1 MMNLERIFREA
12 DEAGI
17 RLEIVGGLP
26 VWESSPVIRHQK
38 AVDRI
43 RTTIRPATT
52 GAGEACSCVHYA
64 DIQICFPDGSHKRP
78 DIAIFCREPDEQ
90 DVEVTLL
97 PEAVVEILSK
107 GYESKDL
114 EVGVPF
120 YRRSGVKDV
129 VVLEPETGAV
139 LHYQNNDPARELNS
153 PTEIALTCGC
163 QCTV

>member
-1 MMNLERIFREA
+1 MNLEQIFRQA
-12 DEAGI
+12 DEAGF

-26 VWESSPVIRHQK
+26 VWEASPVIRHQR
-38 AVDRI
+38 AVFRI
-43 RTTIRPATT
+43 QNSIRPQP
-52 GAGEACSCVHYA
+52 GAACGCFHYA

-97 PEAVVEILSK
+97 PEAVIEILSK
-107 GYESKDL
+107 GYEAKDL

-129 VVLEPETGAV
+129 VVLDPETGAV
-139 LHYQNNDPARELNS
+139 LHYQNDAGPARELRS
-153 PTEIALTCGC
+153 PVEVSLACGC
-163 QCTV
+163 RCTV